1 MSVTQRLS
9 PKSARYYQTITSQ
22 QHKVIKVSELYKVY
36 PYTVVAKVSV
46 AFARVHNTTLPLLQK
61 KKGFI
66 IEVNSE
72 YYLLILNPA
81 YDSSNEECVLVRL
94 YPKRKFSPTLEE
106 VREQFKDLLKYWRV
120 HGTIKRI

>member
-1 MSVTQRLS
+1 MSATQRLS

-36 PYTVVAKVSV
+36 PYTIIAKVSV
-46 AFARVHNTTLPLLQK
+46 AFARVHNTTLSLLQE

-72 YYLLILNPA
+72 YYLLILNTD
-81 YDSSNEECVLVRL
+81 YDSYNEECVLIRL
-94 YPKRKFSPTLEE
+94 YPKRKYSPTLEE
-106 VREQFKDLLKYWRV
+106 VREQFKDLLKYWRT
-120 HGTIKRI
+120 HGAIQRI